1 MWARRGG
8 RVFHPR
14 RDRAMLDVCHYV
26 KLRDEP
32 EVVTT
37 EPKSADV
44 LAAYSECGVAQAEY
58 R

>member
-1 MWARRGG
+1 
-8 RVFHPR
+8 VFHPR